1 LISIIVIH
9 LKVEV
14 IKTLSDPLIA
24 STDEL
29 ECGKMTIT
37 MGCMRMVLTWVMF
50 MGMLGLASLG
60 RALSVPSAGF
70 TPETE
75 TNAAAAKDAALKATE
90 YTNPEYLLFRP
101 GAEAP
106 MVQQAMLMYDAEN
119 YELASDIFLEE
130 AETGN
135 LLLKTITSR
144 TKKTHESQ

>member
-1 LISIIVIH
+1 
-9 LKVEV
+9 
-14 IKTLSDPLIA
+14 
-24 STDEL
+24 
-29 ECGKMTIT
+29 MMIT

-60 RALSVPSAGF
+60 RALSVPSVGF
-70 TPETE
+70 ASETE
-75 TNAAAAKDAALKATE
+75 TNAAAVKDAAPKAAE
-90 YTNPEYLLFRP
+90 YTNSEYLLFRP
-101 GAEAP
+101 GAEVP
-106 MVQQAMLMYDAEN
+106 IVQQAILMYDAEN

>member
-24 STDEL
+24 STNEL
-29 ECGKMTIT
+29 ECGKMMIT

-60 RALSVPSAGF
+60 RALSVPSVGF
-70 TPETE
+70 ASETE
-75 TNAAAAKDAALKATE
+75 TNAAAVKDAAPKAAE
-90 YTNPEYLLFRP
+90 YTNSEYLLFRP
-101 GAEAP
+101 GAEVP
-106 MVQQAMLMYDAEN
+106 IVQQAILMYDAEN

-135 LLLKTITSR
+135 LLLKTITSQ